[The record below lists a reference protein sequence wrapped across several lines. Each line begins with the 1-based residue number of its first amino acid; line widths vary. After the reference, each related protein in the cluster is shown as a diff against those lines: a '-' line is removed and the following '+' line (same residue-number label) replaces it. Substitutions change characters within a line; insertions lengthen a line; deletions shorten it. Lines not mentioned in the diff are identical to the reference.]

1 MFAAPSQFLR
11 VATACLGLLVAS
23 APAVVAQDPAD
34 ARTTGLPAKLTWTFN
49 FDASW
54 GTFGFGN
61 SLFQDPREGV
71 GVDLSDQWFEGA
83 MKPTLSGAY
92 KFASSSE
99 IFGIVS
105 AVGER
110 TYGAAPVP
118 AAPDM
123 SSFQAEDLAI
133 GWRSGAD
140 HEWEFTFGRAQYR
153 IGQGMLLW
161 DGAAE
166 GGSRGGYWTN
176 ARKAFELAAIGRFK
190 PSAQHTAEVFYL
202 DKDDLP
208 ERDTGTRLWGGNYDY
223 RPNDTSTFGAS
234 YLRFMA
240 HPDVMP
246 ARDGLN
252 VFNLRAYTAPLPAV
266 PDLSFEGEYA
276 LERKGDEAQA
286 IGWTALGAYELSEVV
301 WAPRLSYRYAFFQ
314 GDDPATART
323 ETFDHLLPG
332 FSDWSTWFQGEIAGG
347 YAFSNSN
354 LISHQLRAHLTPSE
368 AVSGGLILFK
378 FLLDQPSTFAPG
390 VTSADLAFEADLYA
404 DWKINGN
411 FTASF
416 VLAFANPDQAAEQAF
431 DRRSNFRYGL
441 AYVAYRY

>member
-1 MFAAPSQFLR
+1 MSAASTQYLR
-11 VATACLGLLVAS
+11 IAMAWLGLLAAA
-23 APAVVAQDPAD
+23 APAAAQDPVEPRA
-34 ARTTGLPAKLTWTFN
+34 TGLPAKLTWTFN

-61 SLFQDPREGV
+61 SLFEDPREGV
-71 GVDLSDQWFEGA
+71 ANNLSDQWFEGA
-83 MKPTLSGAY
+83 IKPAISGAY

-99 IFGIVS
+99 IYGRVS

-110 TYGAAPVP
+110 TYGAAPGLVGE
-118 AAPDM
+118 DF
-123 SSFQAEDLAI
+123 SSFQGEDLAI
-133 GWRSGAD
+133 GWRSGPDRAV
-140 HEWEFTFGRAQYR
+140 EIEFGRAPYQ
-153 IGQGMLLW
+153 IGNGMLLW

-190 PSAQHTAEVFYL
+190 PAAQHTAEVFYL

-223 RPNDTSTFGAS
+223 RPNDSSTFGAS

-240 HPDVMP
+240 HADVLP
-246 ARDGLN
+246 GRDGLD
-252 VFNLRAYTAPLPAV
+252 VFNARAYTAPVPAV
-266 PDLSFEGEYA
+266 PDLSVEAEYA
-276 LERKGDEAQA
+276 IERNGDARHA
-286 IGWTALGAYELSEVV
+286 TAWNLLTAYELSEVV
-301 WAPRLSYRYAFFQ
+301 WRPRLSYRYAFFE
-314 GDDPATART
+314 GDNPETAGNEAFDP
-323 ETFDHLLPG
+323 LLPG
-332 FSDWSTWFQGEIAGG
+332 FSDWSTWWQGEIAGG
-347 YAFSNSN
+347 YAFANSN
-354 LISHQLRAHLTPSE
+354 LISHQVRAHVTPGESL
-368 AVSGGLILFK
+368 SGGLILFK
-378 FLLDQPSTFAPG
+378 FLLDEPTTFAPG
-390 VTSADLAFEADLYA
+390 VTAADLAFEADLYA

-441 AYVAYRY
+441 AYLAYSY